1 MLPVLGSH
9 GNEYNQYMFV
19 NPSFTIISLFVS
31 MRKTFLTFLF
41 GREINE
47 IFFPEKE
54 ITQTSFVTV

>member
-19 NPSFTIISLFVS
+19 NPSFAIISLFVS

-41 GREINE
+41 GREINV
-47 IFFPEKE
+47 IFFLKKKLPR
-54 ITQTSFVTV
+54 QVL

>member
-9 GNEYNQYMFV
+9 GNEYNQYMFA
-19 NPSFTIISLFVS
+19 NPSFAIISLFVS